1 MTVRVGVFSD
11 LHADGR
17 ALEILWSALD
27 RERVDGAWCLGDFCA
42 GGPDPARC
50 FDAVTSRC
58 EVVLAGN
65 HERWLVQRGFA
76 ARRGP
81 AADALRRAHAELGH
95 DRRRVLAR
103 LPSGGLA
110 RGVFAV
116 HGRPGAPTHGFLD
129 SAEHA
134 AAAAARADGRLVV
147 FGHTHQPAWWART
160 ADGRFVERGV
170 PAQRNGSDPR
180 CCAVEVA
187 AGSLLNP
194 GAACDP
200 AGVRWLTLELSDD
213 GTGPVGATFHLEPR
227 GQPRRSPGRASA
239 PGSTSSTTSP
249 L

>member
-1 MTVRVGVFSD
+1 MTIRRVGVFSD

-27 RERVDGAWCLGDFCA
+27 REAMDAAWCLGDFCA

-50 FDAVTSRC
+50 FDEVTSRC

-65 HERWLVQRGFA
+65 HERWVVQRGFE

-81 AADALRRAHAELGH
+81 AADDARRAHAELGH

-116 HGRPGAPTHGFLD
+116 HGRPGAPTHGFLQTP
-129 SAEHA
+129 AQA
-134 AAAAARADGRLVV
+134 AAASARADGRLVV
-147 FGHTHQPAWWART
+147 YGHTHAPAWWEPA
-160 ADGRFVERGV
+160 AGGRVVSRPV
-170 PAQRNGSDPR
+170 PAQRNGSDPC
-180 CCAVEVA
+180 CCAVA

-200 AGVRWLTLELSDD
+200 AGVRWLALEFRDA
-213 GTGPVGATFHLEPR
+213 GPAPFAATFHREPA
-227 GQPRRSPGRASA
+227 PR
-239 PGSTSSTTSP
+239 
-249 L
+249 